1 MCIFIDK
8 GNEDGYLKVVVRIW
22 QCFVYQVSEIE
33 IVLVVRC
40 QWLFCYWWVVFF
52 WIFNQYLQD
61 DSVDNIEQ
69 IECNEEWVVIDNSD

>member
-61 DSVDNIEQ
+61 DGVDNIEQ